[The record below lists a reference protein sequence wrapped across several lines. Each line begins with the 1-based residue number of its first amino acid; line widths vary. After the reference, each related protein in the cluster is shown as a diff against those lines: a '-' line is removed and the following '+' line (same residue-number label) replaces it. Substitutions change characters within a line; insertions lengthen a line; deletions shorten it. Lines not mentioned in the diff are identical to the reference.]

1 MLMDFRQF
9 FTKVIA
15 LQWPFAFAVMAIV
28 FLGSLATAIP
38 GIMGT
43 NTGNEASGRR
53 GERAPLLQD
62 A

>member
-1 MLMDFRQF
+1 MFDRRQF

-15 LQWPFAFAVMAIV
+15 LQWPFAFTVMAIC
-28 FLGSLATAIP
+28 FLGSLIVAVP
-38 GIMGT
+38 GIMDT

-53 GERAPLLQD
+53 GERAPLLHED